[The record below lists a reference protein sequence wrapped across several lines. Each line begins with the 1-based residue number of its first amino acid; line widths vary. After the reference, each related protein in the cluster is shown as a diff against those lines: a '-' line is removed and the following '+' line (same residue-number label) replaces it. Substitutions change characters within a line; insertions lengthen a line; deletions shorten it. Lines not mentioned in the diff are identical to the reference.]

1 MTYSTCTIHVME
13 NETQIRHILDEYH
26 EMELVPNEINLG
38 LPGLPGL
45 GLSDSECQC
54 VRRFD
59 PLDEKADTMGFFI
72 AKFRKKPTT
81 L

>member
-1 MTYSTCTIHVME
+1 MV
-13 NETQIRHILDEYH
+13 RHILDTYPEI
-26 EMELVPNEINLG
+26 ELLPIGVDLG

-45 GLSDSECQC
+45 GLSDAECER

-59 PLDEKADTMGFFI
+59 PADSSSDTMGFFV
-72 AKFRKKPTT
+72 AKFRKRKS